1 MYYFHK
7 MIEHLMNA
15 NLVEPETELATK
27 AGKGWK
33 KVNLHKQ
40 SAFQRHIFHFW
51 DAVLSKRTEW
61 KELFRVFLAF
71 TNAGSQFEKQRKQ

>member
-27 AGKGWK
+27 AGG
-33 KVNLHKQ
+33 
-40 SAFQRHIFHFW
+40 A
-51 DAVLSKRTEW
+51 E
-61 KELFRVFLAF
+61 
-71 TNAGSQFEKQRKQ
+71 RK

>member
-15 NLVEPETELATK
+15 NLVEPDTELATK
-27 AGKGWK
+27 AGKGGK
-33 KVNLHKQ
+33 KE
-40 SAFQRHIFHFW
+40 HIFHFW

-61 KELFRVFLAF
+61 KELFQAFLAF
-71 TNAGSQFEKQRKQ
+71 TNAGSQF